1 MSDIIKKY
9 LTALAGPN
17 AMAQSGMLDI
27 NYTDSDFEK
36 GLKRAGQT
44 WADFNGRITRGA
56 MKSIEGIVDLG
67 AGIAAGVVGI
77 FGGDKAERSIER
89 FVRKD
94 LTSGFFVGYDDA
106 VINSALRNN
115 STGEFIGNVAEGV
128 GGMLPAVIP
137 GTKLAKVGTAIM
149 TAGAAGN
156 ATEEALNEGASL
168 GSSLAYG
175 GITGGIEAVTE
186 KIGGFTFG
194 GGKSLL
200 GKVTAGTGLGKVLSK
215 GMGKVAGDF
224 ISEGAEE
231 VLADTLNPLVKKGTG
246 VDKRSLKEQYSE
258 VVPGLKETFLIG
270 GTVGSV
276 MSGGQSFMRNNAN
289 KSRGG
294 ARATRADD
302 YLGYISEVS
311 SNLNG
316 ENTDSRYE
324 RAINDSFLEV
334 ERELMQMSESTRK
347 NYLKSIEKTPFKL
360 AFDEGGR
367 YIGAKAESVNS
378 QAITNN
384 LRSVSANLKY
394 KAIKADTEVSED
406 ATRAKELIED
416 ILKDDGASVVITD
429 ELGDDTR
436 STYDSGVVYIN
447 NNMVFDDSFTNEAV
461 AIHELAHYS
470 EGTNE
475 YNALVDALH
484 EAGKIDEIQ
493 AYLESKKYSST
504 EYEGATDKQQD
515 YIDRTELAADIV
527 GHLLSTP
534 SALAKLHARNKNVFA
549 KLKAAV
555 EASRDD
561 TTSKEAKKA
570 INRVLKNFEK
580 AVDASQ
586 GGVLLSS
593 IRDDEEKENTERE
606 HGARNSQINT
616 SNTALNEN
624 DIVEY
629 MNTGKT

>member
-1 MSDIIKKY
+1 MSDIFDLYKAYAIG
-9 LTALAGPN
+9 GPLG
-17 AMAQSGMLDI
+17 AAAQKGKLKVDYDDSG
-27 NYTDSDFEK
+27 FER
-36 GLKRAGQT
+36 GLKVAGQT
-44 WADFNGRITRGA
+44 WLDFNSRLTKGLS
-56 MKSIEGIVDLG
+56 KSIEGIVDLG
-67 AGIAAGVVGI
+67 LGIGAGVAGLFGADEAQRNLEKRIRYNWTEENFKSFDDQNIKSGLRGNKVG
-77 FGGDKAERSIER
+77 E
-89 FVRKD
+89 
-94 LTSGFFVGYDDA
+94 FVG
-106 VINSALRNN
+106 
-115 STGEFIGNVAEGV
+115 NVTEGI
-128 GGMLPAVIP
+128 GGMVPAIATGGAGV
-137 GTKLAKVGTAIM
+137 AVMA
-149 TAGAAGN
+149 AGAAGN

-168 GSSLAYG
+168 GSALAYG

-258 VVPGLKETFLIG
+258 VVPGLGETFLVG

-334 ERELMQMSESTRK
+334 ERELMQMSESARK

-360 AFDEGGR
+360 AFDEGGK

-394 KAIKADTEVSED
+394 KAIKADTEALEKVFYDLSSKLYQQAQQQGADMGGEPN
-406 ATRAKELIED
+406 
-416 ILKDDGASVVITD
+416 DDGT
-429 ELGDDTR
+429 
-436 STYDSGVVYIN
+436 IN
-447 NNMVFDDSFTNEAV
+447 ADF
-461 AIHELAHYS
+461 
-470 EGTNE
+470 
-475 YNALVDALH
+475 
-484 EAGKIDEIQ
+484 
-493 AYLESKKYSST
+493 
-504 EYEGATDKQQD
+504 TDK
-515 YIDRTELAADIV
+515 TE
-527 GHLLSTP
+527 
-534 SALAKLHARNKNVFA
+534 
-549 KLKAAV
+549 
-555 EASRDD
+555 
-561 TTSKEAKKA
+561 
-570 INRVLKNFEK
+570 
-580 AVDASQ
+580 
-586 GGVLLSS
+586 
-593 IRDDEEKENTERE
+593 
-606 HGARNSQINT
+606 
-616 SNTALNEN
+616 
-624 DIVEY
+624 
-629 MNTGKT
+629 